1 MVVVQ
6 IRIPGCYIYSDLCP
20 TVLLLP
26 VGATRRRVPLHDST
40 HSTNMS
46 AKLFSKK
53 AIGNVI
59 VPPPQILAAW
69 QTDAYPHG
77 ERRTWLPAAAIP
89 LLVVSTLL
97 TVLRLVLRLRKR
109 GGGFG
114 LDDVRCNE
122 LPLV

>member
-1 MVVVQ
+1 
-6 IRIPGCYIYSDLCP
+6 
-20 TVLLLP
+20 
-26 VGATRRRVPLHDST
+26 
-40 HSTNMS
+40 MS

-59 VPPPQILAAW
+59 VPTPQILHAW

-89 LLVVSTLL
+89 LLVVSTVL
-97 TVLRLVLRLRKR
+97 TVLRLALRLRKR

-114 LDDVRCNE
+114 LDDVRGSE
-122 LPLV
+122 LPLARDND